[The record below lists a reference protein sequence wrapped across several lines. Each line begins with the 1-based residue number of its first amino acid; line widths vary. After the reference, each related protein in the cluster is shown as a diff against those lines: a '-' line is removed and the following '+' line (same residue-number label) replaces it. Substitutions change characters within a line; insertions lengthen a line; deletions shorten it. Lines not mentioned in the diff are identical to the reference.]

1 MDESKKNVAQINN
14 PLWSG
19 IIGLLIYIFIRLSP
33 NIDVLIEKPTE
44 HFYIVSAASIIAAIF
59 AIIIGISGMRLRNL
73 QVIFISLAF
82 ISLTVFF
89 SLHGLSTP
97 GFLLPFTH
105 VVGISVQLSFLLMS
119 FWMWLSSQPSDLPII
134 KFIAGI
140 KKYLVVGYTVI
151 LLLLSTLFFI
161 RPELLNFIPIDESP
175 ISYFIAGVSITWALL
190 SSFRY
195 WQSYLYSRFPFQ
207 LGLSHIAVL
216 IGVAQFIASTGTL
229 WKTSWWYYHFI
240 LLIALF
246 LVVISMINQFSLS
259 RSLKGAIS
267 GLFSVDPVERLEA
280 GISPQVQALISATEI
295 RDPYTAGHSFRVAL
309 GSVQFGIELGLKP
322 EQLRA
327 LAQGG
332 ILHDIGKLNVP
343 ENILNKPSKFDIE
356 DYKIIQQHTV
366 AGHEMCKRLGFMIEE
381 LEIIRFHHERYDGK
395 GYPDQLDGE
404 SIPFLA
410 RLLSI
415 VDVYDALT
423 SDRIYRPALSVT
435 EAREILK
442 KEMGKSFA
450 PNLLT
455 KWLNLTTK
463 NYE

>member
-195 WQSYLYSRFPFQ
+195 W
-207 LGLSHIAVL
+207 
-216 IGVAQFIASTGTL
+216 
-229 WKTSWWYYHFI
+229 
-240 LLIALF
+240 
-246 LVVISMINQFSLS
+246 
-259 RSLKGAIS
+259 
-267 GLFSVDPVERLEA
+267 
-280 GISPQVQALISATEI
+280 
-295 RDPYTAGHSFRVAL
+295 
-309 GSVQFGIELGLKP
+309 
-322 EQLRA
+322 
-327 LAQGG
+327 
-332 ILHDIGKLNVP
+332 
-343 ENILNKPSKFDIE
+343 
-356 DYKIIQQHTV
+356 
-366 AGHEMCKRLGFMIEE
+366 
-381 LEIIRFHHERYDGK
+381 
-395 GYPDQLDGE
+395 
-404 SIPFLA
+404 
-410 RLLSI
+410 
-415 VDVYDALT
+415 
-423 SDRIYRPALSVT
+423 
-435 EAREILK
+435 
-442 KEMGKSFA
+442 
-450 PNLLT
+450 
-455 KWLNLTTK
+455 
-463 NYE
+463 